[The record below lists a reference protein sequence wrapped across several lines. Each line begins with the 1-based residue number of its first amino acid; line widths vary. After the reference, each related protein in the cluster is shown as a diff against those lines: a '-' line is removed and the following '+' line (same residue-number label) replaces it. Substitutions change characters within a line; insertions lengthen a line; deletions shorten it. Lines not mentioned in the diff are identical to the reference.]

1 MAMKGWWSDG
11 NAAAYMCG
19 HEGTCSGAC
28 HAEPAL
34 EPGPYARPDGPSRR
48 FRVLNVLDDVTREC
62 LTVVPDKSTSDRRVV
77 RELVELIA
85 QHGKSGMIVSDD
97 GTELINAVL
106 E

>member
-1 MAMKGWWSDG
+1 M
-11 NAAAYMCG
+11 
-19 HEGTCSGAC
+19 
-28 HAEPAL
+28 
-34 EPGPYARPDGPSRR
+34 
-48 FRVLNVLDDVTREC
+48 LNVLDDVTREC